1 MHSKNCSK
9 ALYKEAYALWFQLH
23 EVLES
28 AKLIYGE
35 KEISFTMKKRTVSV
49 TASARVGT
57 RTDWEEA

>member
-1 MHSKNCSK
+1 MHSKTCSK

-23 EVLES
+23 EALES

-35 KEISFTMKKRTVSV
+35 KEIRTVSV
-49 TASARVGT
+49 TASVRVGA